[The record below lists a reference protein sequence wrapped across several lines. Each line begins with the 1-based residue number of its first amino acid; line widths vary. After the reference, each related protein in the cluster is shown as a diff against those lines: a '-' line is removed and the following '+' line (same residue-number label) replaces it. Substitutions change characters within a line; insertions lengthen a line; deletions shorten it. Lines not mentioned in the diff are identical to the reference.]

1 MTIDSHVTRAPL
13 CNVLI
18 NIYNQNRG
26 VGGGPFDKYAVSLI
40 KTNFTYIKNFV
51 LMALSLLNTY
61 MLLESP
67 HRRAGILAK
76 GKFVYRLPR
85 NIQRILKIR

>member
-1 MTIDSHVTRAPL
+1 
-13 CNVLI
+13 
-18 NIYNQNRG
+18 
-26 VGGGPFDKYAVSLI
+26 
-40 KTNFTYIKNFV
+40 
-51 LMALSLLNTY
+51 MALSLLHIY

-67 HRRAGILAK
+67 HRREKILAK